1 MVGAVFEGIGVSTG
15 SFMGGYLM
23 KSFGG
28 SISFRIFGLIALTAS
43 LIHFGVQ
50 ILLKRY
56 AEKRGKELEI
66 NHERNMDKINFNNGD
81 GMGNFSITYEN
92 GINNRGN
99 LLSEF
104 SDVSLDESTNT
115 IS

>member
-1 MVGAVFEGIGVSTG
+1 MT
-15 SFMGGYLM
+15 
-23 KSFGG
+23 
-28 SISFRIFGLIALTAS
+28 FRIFGLIALAAS
-43 LIHFGVQ
+43 LCHFGVQ

-56 AEKRGKELEI
+56 TTTSGKELEI
-66 NHERNMDKINFNNGD
+66 NHERDMDRINFNNGD
-81 GMGNFSITYEN
+81 GVGNFSITYEN

-115 IS
+115 IT